1 MNNQNIIIFK
11 FENLYKILKQIEFDL
26 NLKVFSITNEIVLK
40 QKLIELEDS
49 LVLTKKKIDLDC
61 NQFVFDQY
69 PIKIFSLIEKLNIYS
84 LKNQYNKKSETLIG
98 KYVININSREIFSE
112 NKVLKLTEKEIN
124 ILLFLSQSKEPVGI
138 KKLQSKV
145 WGYNPKLETHTVE
158 THIYRLRKKYL
169 ILLRTIHLFQVIIMA
184 IKLTKKKIY

>member
-61 NQFVFDQY
+61 NQF
-69 PIKIFSLIEKLNIYS
+69 
-84 LKNQYNKKSETLIG
+84 
-98 KYVININSREIFSE
+98 
-112 NKVLKLTEKEIN
+112 
-124 ILLFLSQSKEPVGI
+124 
-138 KKLQSKV
+138 
-145 WGYNPKLETHTVE
+145 
-158 THIYRLRKKYL
+158 
-169 ILLRTIHLFQVIIMA
+169 LFQ
-184 IKLTKKKIY
+184 KYQLK

>member
-158 THIYRLRKKYL
+158 THIYRLRKKIFDTFEDNSFISSNYYGY
-169 ILLRTIHLFQVIIMA
+169 
-184 IKLTKKKIY
+184 KIN